1 MQTLHLADASVTTA
15 KIADLSITTGKLAD
29 ASVTSAK
36 IADRTIALADLS
48 EDVKSAFAN
57 EAELISGAVQTPHL
71 ADASVTT
78 AKIADLN
85 VTTEKLADG
94 SVTSAKIADR
104 TINLADL
111 SEDVKAAFSNAAELS
126 SGELASVQTLGTRPA
141 GDTSGTVW
149 GYLQTGGLPGGFLA
163 DSSITAGKLA
173 DASVTSAK
181 IADDTIALADLSPE
195 VRTGL
200 QGSAPETSLTTA
212 QAEALSSL
220 GTKPDGQSG
229 TVWDAI
235 ESLQRSGVFRTGG
248 SESAPVQVGAGAVAV
263 GPGDIAIGRGA
274 VVGADHSTAIGDNA
288 FVNGSESVAIGE
300 RARACSTETMMNIA
314 GCSAAVAVGQNAVA
328 VNVQAIALGQ
338 NSSASGARAMAIGQG
353 ASAEYENSIAIGQGV
368 STTEANQVVVGNE
381 RQKIVFAPLANA
393 SAPDNRIMSV
403 NPDGSV
409 GAADSLTVE
418 RVESGL
424 SALEQ
429 GLKDIRKLRKGM
441 AVSSALSSLNL
452 LSQKDKRFA
461 VSAGV
466 GFADSE
472 TAFATGFGVKLL
484 EQKGIVIFATG
495 QFGFSGFGS
504 EDSKQGGGSLNF
516 NF

>member
-15 KIADLSITTGKLAD
+15 KIADLNVTTGKLAD
-29 ASVTSAK
+29 GSVTSAK

-57 EAELISGAVQTPHL
+57 EAELIGGAVQTPHL

-94 SVTSAKIADR
+94 SVTSAKIADK
-104 TINLADL
+104 TINLGDL

-126 SGELASVQTLGTRPA
+126 SGELASVQTLGVRPA

-163 DSSITAGKLA
+163 DSSITTGKLA

-181 IADDTIALADLSPE
+181 IADETIALADLSPE

-200 QGSAPETSLTTA
+200 QRSAPETSLTTA
-212 QAEALSSL
+212 QTEALSSL

-263 GPGDIAIGRGA
+263 GPGDLAIGRGA

-328 VNVQAIALGQ
+328 VNAQAIALGQ

>member
-1 MQTLHLADASVTTA
+1 
-15 KIADLSITTGKLAD
+15 
-29 ASVTSAK
+29 
-36 IADRTIALADLS
+36 
-48 EDVKSAFAN
+48 
-57 EAELISGAVQTPHL
+57 L

-104 TINLADL
+104 TIALADL

-163 DSSITAGKLA
+163 DSSITTGKLA

-181 IADDTIALADLSPE
+181 IADNTIALADLSPE
-195 VRTGL
+195 AITGL

-212 QAEALSSL
+212 QVEALSSL

-235 ESLQRSGVFRTGG
+235 ESLQRSGVFRTETDG

-263 GPGDIAIGRGA
+263 GPGDLAIGRGA